1 MIQLEQSAAGV
12 LLPVHAQP
20 GARKNGIV
28 GEHAGRLKVAVTQ
41 SPEQGKANKALI
53 ETLAEALNLSKSQ
66 IMLHSGETSRQK
78 KLLIVGVTAAD
89 LSTKLARWVGHA

>member
-1 MIQLEQSAAGV
+1 MIQLEQIAGGI

-41 SPEQGKANKALI
+41 APEQGKANKALI
-53 ETLAEALNLSKSQ
+53 ETLAQSLNLSRSQ
-66 IMLHSGETSRQK
+66 ILLHSGETSRQK
-78 KLLIVGVTAAD
+78 KFLVVGVTAAD
-89 LSTKLARWVGHA
+89 LGVKIARWVGHA